1 MQLYG
6 CASVSLGRVE
16 RRVRDRPPFDR
27 APRLRTSP
35 IGSGPM
41 DVLVPPYVPYPL
53 TLVSSTCAMS
63 LSAK

>member
-1 MQLYG
+1 MVAHRCHSAASSAG
-6 CASVSLGRVE
+6 CAIG
-16 RRVRDRPPFDR
+16 PPFDR
-27 APRLRTSP
+27 APTLRTSP